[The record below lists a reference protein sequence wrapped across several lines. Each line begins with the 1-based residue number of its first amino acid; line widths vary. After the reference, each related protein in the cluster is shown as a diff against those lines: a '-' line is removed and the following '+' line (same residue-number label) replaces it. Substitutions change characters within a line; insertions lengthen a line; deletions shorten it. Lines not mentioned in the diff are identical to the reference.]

1 MLKTDMNVQKH
12 SKTDHKL
19 FILNAYLDCMA
30 TLNSHTVSHDFYIEP
45 IYNKGSLQNSL
56 TEFFIRE
63 SIRHSEYNHSPFSK
77 LNFTYEPILGWK
89 TQLNKSLNE
98 WLFGD
103 NFQISDEHEIVKKN
117 IISKIIELLESISE
131 YELKLYL
138 LDNSS
143 FDVCYLDYVVTYQ
156 DDYYY
161 LHFSWND

>member
-1 MLKTDMNVQKH
+1 
-12 SKTDHKL
+12 
-19 FILNAYLDCMA
+19 MA
-30 TLNSHTVSHDFYIEP
+30 LWWQF
-45 IYNKGSLQNSL
+45 
-56 TEFFIRE
+56 
-63 SIRHSEYNHSPFSK
+63 SIF
-77 LNFTYEPILGWK
+77 
-89 TQLNKSLNE
+89 
-98 WLFGD
+98 